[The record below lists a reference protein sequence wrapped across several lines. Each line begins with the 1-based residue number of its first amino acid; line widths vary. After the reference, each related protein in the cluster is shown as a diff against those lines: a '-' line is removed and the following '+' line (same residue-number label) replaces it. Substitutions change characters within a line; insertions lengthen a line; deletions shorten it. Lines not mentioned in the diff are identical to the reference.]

1 MKLLNRTSQEREAR
15 ASVTQKTEDGRL
27 NIDHDLDAALAA
39 VRGRDPFSDNIIPH
53 SASSAA
59 LEATTGSADSMA
71 DLSQIE
77 EAKPSSK
84 ASLSRAR
91 CVSVRTRVATRCE
104 CVLLRA
110 CARAFVA

>member
-59 LEATTGSADSMA
+59 LEATTGSADSIA